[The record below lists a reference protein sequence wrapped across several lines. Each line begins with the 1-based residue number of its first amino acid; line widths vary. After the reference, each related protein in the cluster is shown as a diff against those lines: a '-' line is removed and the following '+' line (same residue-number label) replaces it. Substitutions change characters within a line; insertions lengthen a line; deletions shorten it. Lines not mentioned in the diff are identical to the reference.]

1 MTGLSPTYTG
11 THSPPNS
18 LLSRLKQ
25 VIFVLK
31 SLKYLAMMD
40 IVLIGKNKKDYSKKN
55 QEKQKHKA
63 QALIEQLLENK
74 CGEILDSFIYFC

>member
-1 MTGLSPTYTG
+1 
-11 THSPPNS
+11 
-18 LLSRLKQ
+18 
-25 VIFVLK
+25 
-31 SLKYLAMMD
+31 MD